1 MQSKFLPMNTLFPL
15 LLGRSARKWYLL
27 GLSLFFVLS
36 AQATHIVGG
45 EIGYR
50 CLGNNQYEVTLR
62 VYRDCFYGD
71 DLAPFDDP
79 ASIGIFDRNGLL
91 VRNLLVTKTGNDT
104 LTNIIDKCIL
114 NSGNVCVHTT
124 TYKATVTLM
133 PRPGGYRFV
142 YQRCCRNETIR
153 NIVKPLETGATYDI
167 HLTEAAMKRCN
178 NSPVFNA
185 WPPIFICRDEPL
197 SFNHSAL
204 DTDGDSLVYKL
215 CIPFQGGTILFPQ
228 PVPPDA
234 PPYDTVVWNNP
245 PNQTIYSVDNMMGFG
260 VPLAINPVS
269 GLMTA
274 TPGQLG
280 QYVIGVC
287 ILEYDRNTKEL
298 LSETRRDF
306 QYNVIDCQR
315 VTAALF
321 APEAQCDNLT
331 VSFLNQSQNAEA
343 FQWYF
348 DSPSTTFGSTERNPV
363 FTYPD
368 TGKYTIT
375 LIAEPG
381 TICADTAVHDLF
393 LQYNSLSVDLQ
404 VDVFDCFGG
413 SVLQLRD
420 LSVDTISP
428 VVKWQWEV
436 RFTGGEAL
444 VSTQQFP
451 EFIVPTGSSGTVKLT
466 ATSQNGCV
474 QTAEKSFET
483 GQGKPGGYI
492 ASTRLEACLDE
503 VIGLNPGTPS
513 TISFRYHWEP
523 AEGLSDTSAVNPTLT
538 VTKDAVYKVTIT
550 PLNGLCDT
558 VVEVAVV
565 VVDQT
570 PASFSQTLQCD
581 GLSVQLANTTPGA
594 PLARWIIGDP
604 ANPVLDT
611 MAATFTY
618 TFPSAGTYPVTLVT
632 LNRCPDTLA
641 GSVSVPG
648 PFLNADFTL
657 SLAGC
662 SASENQIRF
671 EDRTSNLLN
680 NTNSWFWRA
689 SDGQTSTQKDPIFLF
704 DDQTDSV
711 TITLIAGTS
720 QGCRD
725 TIVRKVSVKLV
736 DFPRVSPP
744 ATVLVCPGVPT
755 SLNINGSP
763 SYQYAWSPAAGL
775 SATGIP
781 NPVVTATSD
790 IIYQVTI
797 SDATG
802 VCDTLVNVQVV
813 VADFKAVAPPSQVLV
828 CPEIPTPLNPNG
840 NNLYV
845 YSWSPATGLSD
856 ANVGNPSV
864 TTSQDVTYQVRISDP
879 LNNCDTTVTVQ
890 VKVVDFKA
898 VAPPSMVVVCGGVPT
913 EINPNGNSQYR
924 YEWSPAS
931 GLSSANAANPLV
943 TASTEITYQVRISD
957 PLDNCDTTVS
967 VLVKVIDFGAEAP
980 PDTVLV
986 CPGIATP
993 MHPDANPALRYSWT
1007 PVAGLSDPSAGNPL
1021 VTATVDQRYQVTVS
1035 DLTGFCDT
1043 VFTVQVKIADFKAV
1057 APASMVVVCP
1067 NIPTPVNP
1075 GGSDLYRYTWT
1086 PATGLSATNVPNP
1099 MVTISEAI
1107 TYQVRISDPLNN
1119 CDTTVTVQVKMADF
1133 KPVAP
1138 ANMVV
1143 VCPNT
1148 PTPVNPGG
1156 SDLYRYTWTPA
1167 TGLSAANVPNPTVTT
1182 SLPITYQVRISD
1194 LSGQCD
1200 TTVTVQVKM
1209 VDFKAVAPASM
1220 VVVCPNISTPVN
1232 PGGSDLYRYTW
1243 TPGTG
1248 LSATNVPNPTVTTS
1262 QGITY
1267 QVRVS
1272 DLSGQCDT
1280 TVTVEV
1286 KIVGF
1291 KAIAPA
1297 NMVVVCPNTPTPVNP
1312 GGSDLY
1318 RYTWTPATGL
1328 SATNVPNPTV
1338 TTSQPVTY
1346 QVRISDLS
1354 GQCDTTV
1361 TVQVKIVDFKAV
1373 APANMVVVCPNTPTP
1388 VNPGGSDLYRYT
1400 WTPATGLSAA
1410 NVPNPTVTTSLPIT
1424 YQVRISDLSGQCD
1437 TTVAVQVKIVDFK
1450 AVAPA
1455 NMVVVC
1461 PNTPTPVNPNG
1472 SDLYRYTW
1480 TPATGLSA
1488 TNVPNPTVTTS
1499 QGITYQV
1506 RISDLS
1512 GQCDTTVTVQVKMV
1526 DFKAV
1531 APANMVVVCPNTPT
1545 PVNPGGSDLY
1555 RYTWTPATGLS
1566 AANVP
1571 NPTVTTSLPITYQVR
1586 ISDLSGQCDTTVAV
1600 QVKVVDFKPVA
1611 PASMVVVCPNTPTPV
1626 NPNGSDLYRYTWT
1639 PATGLSAT
1647 NVPNPTVTTSQ
1658 GITYQVRISDLSG
1671 QCDTTVTVQ
1680 VKIVDFK
1687 AVAPANMVVVCPN
1700 TPTPVNPGG
1709 SDLYRYTWTPATGLS
1724 ATNVPNPTVTTSQAI
1739 TYQVRISDLSGQC
1752 DTTVTVQVKI
1762 VDFKAVAPASM
1773 VVVCPNISTP
1783 VNPGG
1788 SDLYRYTWT
1797 PATGLS
1803 ATNVP
1808 NPTVTTSQAI
1818 TYQVRISDLSGQCD
1832 TTVTV
1837 QVKIVDFKAVA
1848 PANMV
1853 VVCPNIP
1860 TPVNPGGSDLYRY
1873 IWTPATGLSATNV
1886 PNPTVTTSQAITY
1899 QVRISDLSGQCD
1911 TTVTVQVKIVDF
1923 KAVAPANMV
1932 VVCPNIPTPVN
1943 PGGSD
1948 LYRYTWT
1955 PATGLSATNVPN
1967 PTVITNEAITYQVRI
1982 SDLSGQC
1989 DTTVA
1994 VQVKMVDFK
2003 AVAPANMVVV
2013 CPNTPTPVNPG
2024 GSDLYRYTWT
2034 PATGLS
2040 ATNVPNPTVTTSQ
2053 PVTYQ
2058 VRISDLSGQCDTTVT
2073 VQVKIVDFKAVAP
2086 ANMVVVCPNT
2096 PTPVNPGGSDLYR
2109 YTWSPATGLS
2119 ATNVPN
2125 PTVTTSQGI
2134 TYQVRI
2140 SDLSGQCDTTVTVQ
2154 VKIVDFKAVAPAN
2167 MVVVCPNTPTP
2178 VNPGGSDLYR
2188 YTWTPATG
2196 LSATNVPNPTV
2207 TTSQPVTYQVRISDL
2222 SGQCDTTVTVQVKIV
2237 DFKVVAPASMIL
2249 VCPDIPTPVNPNGS
2263 DLYRYIWT
2271 PATGLSA
2278 TNVPNPTVTANLP
2291 VTYQV
2296 RISDLSGL
2304 CDTTVTVQV
2313 KIVDFKAVG
2322 PDTLQTVCRGIP
2334 TPLNPRGD
2342 SQYHYTWSP
2351 ATGLSATDVANPLIT
2366 TLTGGIYTVTIS
2378 EPSRRCDTVITIRVV
2393 VPGAINPD
2401 AGVDTTLCALGN
2413 YALQGKGTGA
2423 ARFEWSDNPGF
2434 TNLLGQNAQL
2444 NLNVARG
2451 VRKIYLRVTDANNCP
2466 ETDPVTISAFPVL
2479 ASLPATAQSCLP
2491 GEMIDLLVVNG
2502 DAGQQLQ
2509 YRWSPANLLISD
2521 PNTGP
2526 GAIIRAQD
2534 QSAIQVE
2541 VRNQYG
2547 CLVTLRTNITVV
2559 NLPDKLTI
2567 SADKN
2572 PIRLGESAVIT
2583 VGGCVG
2589 CAYDWTPSTGL
2600 SNTNSSTVTA
2610 TPEETTTYVARVTK
2624 DGCVD
2629 TISITIV
2636 VEICSEP
2643 FLPNAFTPNG
2653 DKINDVLYVRVKDYE
2668 ELHFIIYNR
2677 WGQEVFDTRNPEV
2690 GWDGTYRGRQ
2700 LPPDVYGF
2708 YIYMRCPDGTEFKKR
2723 GNISLIR

>member
-15 LLGRSARKWYLL
+15 LSGRSARKWVLL
-27 GLSLFFVLS
+27 GLSLLFVLS

-62 VYRDCFYGD
+62 VFRDCFYGD
-71 DLAPFDDP
+71 ELAPFDDP

-91 VRNLLVTKTGNDT
+91 VRNLLVTKIGNDT

-167 HLTEAAMKRCN
+167 LLTEGAMKRCN
-178 NSPVFNA
+178 NSPVFNS

-197 SFNHSAL
+197 VFNHSAI

-215 CIPFQGGTILFPQ
+215 CVPFQGGTILFPQ
-228 PVPPDA
+228 PVPPDS

-245 PNQTIYSVDNMMGFG
+245 SNQTIYSVDNMMGFG

-269 GLMTA
+269 GVMTA

-348 DSPSTTFGSTERNPV
+348 DAPSTTFSSTQKNPV

-368 TGKYTIT
+368 TGRYTIT

-381 TICADTAVHDLF
+381 TICADTAVHDIF
-393 LQYNSLSVDLQ
+393 LQANSLSVDLQ
-404 VDVFDCFGG
+404 ADVFDCFGG

-420 LSVDTISP
+420 LSVDTVSP

-444 VSTQQFP
+444 VSSQQFP

-466 ATSQNGCV
+466 ATSKNGCV

-492 ASTRLEACLDE
+492 ASTRLEACLGE

-513 TISFRYHWEP
+513 NISFRYHWEP

-558 VVEVAVV
+558 VVEVEVI

-581 GLSVQLANTTPGA
+581 GLSVLLVNTTPGA
-594 PLARWIIGDP
+594 SLGRWIIGDP

-611 MAATFTY
+611 TAATLTY
-618 TFPSAGTYPVTLVT
+618 TFPSAGAYPVTLVT
-632 LNRCPDTLA
+632 LNRCPDTLVS
-641 GSVSVPG
+641 SVSVPG
-648 PFLNADFTL
+648 PFLNADFSL
-657 SLAGC
+657 KLAGC
-662 SASENQIRF
+662 TTSENQIQF

-680 NTNSWFWRA
+680 NTNSWFWTT

-711 TITLIAGTS
+711 TVTLVAGTT

-725 TIVRKVSVKLV
+725 TIIRKVRVKLV
-736 DFPRVSPP
+736 DFPSVSPP

-755 SLNINGSP
+755 PLHVNGSP
-763 SYQYAWSPAAGL
+763 DYRYAWSPSSGL
-775 SATGIP
+775 SAVDVP
-781 NPVVTATSD
+781 NPVVTTSNN
-790 IIYQVTI
+790 ITYQVVL

-813 VADFKAVAPPSQVLV
+813 VADFKVVAPPSQVLV
-828 CPEIPTPLNPNG
+828 CPDIPTPLNPNG
-840 NNLYV
+840 NSLYV

-856 ANVGNPSV
+856 ANASNPSV
-864 TTSQDVTYQVRISDP
+864 TENQDVTYQVRISDP

-898 VAPPSMVVVCGGVPT
+898 VAPPSMVVVCGGIPT
-913 EINPNGNSQYR
+913 GINPNANSLYR
-924 YEWSPAS
+924 YEWSPAT
-931 GLSSANAANPLV
+931 GLSAVNAANPLV
-943 TASTEITYQVRISD
+943 TANAEIAYQVKISD
-957 PLDNCDTTVS
+957 PLGNCDTTATI
-967 VLVKVIDFGAEAP
+967 LVKVIDFGAEAP

-993 MHPDANPALRYSWT
+993 MHPGANPALKYSWSPAT
-1007 PVAGLSDPSAGNPL
+1007 GLSDPLAGNPS
-1021 VTATVDQRYQVTVS
+1021 VTATTGQSYRVTVS
-1035 DLTGFCDT
+1035 DPTGFCDT

-1057 APASMVVVCP
+1057 TPPSMVVVCP
-1067 NIPTPVNP
+1067 NTPTPVNP
-1075 GGSDLYRYTWT
+1075 NGSGLYRYTWS
-1086 PATGLSATNVPNP
+1086 PATGLSAANTPNP
-1099 MVTISEAI
+1099 TVTTGEPI

-1119 CDTTVTVQVKMADF
+1119 CDTTVSVQVKIADF

-1138 ANMVV
+1138 AAMVV

-1148 PTPVNPGG
+1148 PTPVNPNG
-1156 SDLYRYTWTPA
+1156 SDLYRYSWSPA
-1167 TGLSAANVPNPTVTT
+1167 TGLSATDIPNPTVTT
-1182 SLPITYQVRISD
+1182 NEPITYQVRISD

-1200 TTVTVQVKM
+1200 TTVTVQVKI
-1209 VDFKAVAPASM
+1209 VDFKAVAPPSM
-1220 VVVCPNISTPVN
+1220 VVVCPNTPTPVN
-1232 PGGSDLYRYTW
+1232 PNGSDLYRYTW
-1243 TPGTG
+1243 TPATG
-1248 LSATNVPNPTVTTS
+1248 LSAADVANPTVTT
-1262 QGITY
+1262 GVPVTY
-1267 QVRVS
+1267 QVRIS

-1280 TVTVEV
+1280 TVTVQV
-1286 KIVGF
+1286 KIVDF
-1291 KAIAPA
+1291 KAVAPA
-1297 NMVVVCPNTPTPVNP
+1297 SMVVVCPNTPTPVNP

-1318 RYTWTPATGL
+1318 RYSWSPATGL
-1328 SATNVPNPTV
+1328 SATNVANPTV
-1338 TTSQPVTY
+1338 TTGVPVTYQVRISDLSGQCDTTVTVQVKIVDFKPVAPASMVVVCPNAPTPVNPNGSEFYRYTWSPANGLSAANVANPTVTTGVPVTYQVRISDLSGQCDTTVTVQVKIVDFKAVAPASMVVVCPNTPTPVNPNGSELYRYTWSPATGLSATNVANPTVTTGVPVTY

-1373 APANMVVVCPNTPTP
+1373 APANMVVVCSNTPTP
-1388 VNPGGSDLYRYT
+1388 VNPNGSGLYRYT
-1400 WTPATGLSAA
+1400 WSPATGLSAT
-1410 NVPNPTVTTSLPIT
+1410 NVANPTVTTAVPVT
-1424 YQVRISDLSGQCD
+1424 YQVRISDLSGLCD
-1437 TTVAVQVKIVDFK
+1437 TTVTVQVKVVDFK
-1450 AVAPA
+1450 PVAPA
-1455 NMVVVC
+1455 SMVVVC
-1461 PNTPTPVNPNG
+1461 PNVPTPVNPNG

-1488 TNVPNPTVTTS
+1488 TNIPNPTVTTS
-1499 QGITYQV
+1499 EAITYQV
-1506 RISDLS
+1506 RISDAS
-1512 GQCDTTVTVQVKMV
+1512 GQCDTTVTVQVKIV
-1526 DFKAV
+1526 DFKA
-1531 APANMVVVCPNTPT
+1531 
-1545 PVNPGGSDLY
+1545 
-1555 RYTWTPATGLS
+1555 
-1566 AANVP
+1566 
-1571 NPTVTTSLPITYQVR
+1571 
-1586 ISDLSGQCDTTVAV
+1586 
-1600 QVKVVDFKPVA
+1600 VA

-1647 NVPNPTVTTSQ
+1647 NVANPAVTTSAPA
-1658 GITYQVRISDLSG
+1658 TYQVRISDLSG

-1700 TPTPVNPGG
+1700 APTPVNPNGSDLYRYTWSPATGLSATNAANPIVTTSVPVTYQVQISDLSGQCDTTVTVQVKIVDFKPVAPASTVVVCPNAPTPVNPNG

-1724 ATNVPNPTVTTSQAI
+1724 AADVPNPMVTTSEAI

-1762 VDFKAVAPASM
+1762 VDFKAVAPPSM
-1773 VVVCPNISTP
+1773 LVVCPDTPTP

-1788 SDLYRYTWT
+1788 SELYRYTWS

-1803 ATNVP
+1803 ATNVA
-1808 NPTVTTSQAI
+1808 NPTVTTG
-1818 TYQVRISDLSGQCD
+1818 V
-1832 TTVTV
+1832 
-1837 QVKIVDFKAVA
+1837 
-1848 PANMV
+1848 
-1853 VVCPNIP
+1853 
-1860 TPVNPGGSDLYRY
+1860 
-1873 IWTPATGLSATNV
+1873 
-1886 PNPTVTTSQAITY
+1886 
-1899 QVRISDLSGQCD
+1899 
-1911 TTVTVQVKIVDF
+1911 
-1923 KAVAPANMV
+1923 
-1932 VVCPNIPTPVN
+1932 
-1943 PGGSD
+1943 
-1948 LYRYTWT
+1948 
-1955 PATGLSATNVPN
+1955 
-1967 PTVITNEAITYQVRI
+1967 
-1982 SDLSGQC
+1982 
-1989 DTTVA
+1989 
-1994 VQVKMVDFK
+1994 
-2003 AVAPANMVVV
+2003 
-2013 CPNTPTPVNPG
+2013 
-2024 GSDLYRYTWT
+2024 
-2034 PATGLS
+2034 
-2040 ATNVPNPTVTTSQ
+2040 

-2086 ANMVVVCPNT
+2086 PSMVAVCPNV
-2096 PTPVNPGGSDLYR
+2096 PTALNPNGSELYR
-2109 YTWSPATGLS
+2109 YTWTPATGLS
-2119 ATNVPN
+2119 GADAAN
-2125 PTVTTSQGI
+2125 PTVTTSVPV

-2140 SDLSGQCDTTVTVQ
+2140 SDRSGQCDTTVTVE
-2154 VKIVDFKAVAPAN
+2154 VKVVDFRPVAPPS
-2167 MVVVCPNTPTP
+2167 MVLVCPDIPTP
-2178 VNPGGSDLYR
+2178 LNPNGSDLYQ
-2188 YTWTPATG
+2188 YVWTPATG

-2207 TTSQPVTYQVRISDL
+2207 TTNLPVTYQVRISDL
-2222 SGQCDTTVTVQVKIV
+2222 SGQCDTTVTVQVQIV
-2237 DFKVVAPASMIL
+2237 NF
-2249 VCPDIPTPVNPNGS
+2249 
-2263 DLYRYIWT
+2263 R
-2271 PATGLSA
+2271 
-2278 TNVPNPTVTANLP
+2278 
-2291 VTYQV
+2291 
-2296 RISDLSGL
+2296 
-2304 CDTTVTVQV
+2304 
-2313 KIVDFKAVG
+2313 AVG
-2322 PDTLQTVCRGIP
+2322 PDTAQTVCRGIP
-2334 TPLNPRGD
+2334 TPLNPRGN
-2342 SQYHYTWSP
+2342 SQYHYVWSP
-2351 ATGLSATDVANPLIT
+2351 AAGLNATDVANPQIT
-2366 TLTGGIYTVTIS
+2366 ALAGGVYTVTIS
-2378 EPSRRCDTVITIRVV
+2378 DPSRRCDTVITVRVV
-2393 VPGAINPD
+2393 VPEPINPD
-2401 AGVDTTLCALGN
+2401 AGRDTILCSLGN
-2413 YALQGKGTGA
+2413 YTLQGKGTGA
-2423 ARFEWSDNPGF
+2423 ARFEWSDTPGF
-2434 TNLLGQNAQL
+2434 TNLLGQSAQL

-2451 VRKIYLRVTDANNCP
+2451 ARKIYLRVTDANNCS
-2466 ETDPVTISAFPVL
+2466 ETDSVTISAFPAL

-2491 GEMIDLLVVNG
+2491 GEMIDLMVVNG

-2509 YRWSPANLLISD
+2509 YRWSPSNLLISD
-2521 PNTGP
+2521 PNNGP

-2534 QSAIQVE
+2534 QTAIQVE

-2547 CLVTLRTNITVV
+2547 CLDTLQTNITVV

-2572 PIRLGESAVIT
+2572 PIRQGESTGVT

-2589 CAYDWTPSTGL
+2589 CAYEWTPATGL
-2600 SNTNSSTVTA
+2600 SNTNSATVTA
-2610 TPEETTTYVARVTK
+2610 SPEETTTYIVRVTK
-2624 DGCVD
+2624 DGCQD
-2629 TISITIV
+2629 TISITIAV
-2636 VEICSEP
+2636 QICSEP

-2668 ELHFIIYNR
+2668 DLHFIIYNR
-2677 WGQEVFDTRNPEV
+2677 WGQEVFDTRDPEV

-2723 GNISLIR
+2723 GNVSLIR